1 MMPDDDE
8 NLISLTDGEGNEV
21 EFYEIG
27 RMKLNGKEYIF
38 LEEPEDEGSVLVY
51 YAEEDEDGE
60 EVLSPV
66 EDEDECENAF
76 YYFQA
81 EADDYE
87 VGPAE

>member
-1 MMPDDDE
+1 MADDEE
-8 NLISLTDGEGNEV
+8 NLIQLTDDEGNEI
-21 EFYEIG
+21 EFIEIG
-27 RMKLNGKEYIF
+27 RLQLNDKKYVF

-51 YAEEDEDGE
+51 TAEQEDGE
-60 EVLSPV
+60 EILSPV

>member
-1 MMPDDDE
+1 MPDDDE
-8 NLISLTDGEGNEV
+8 SLISLTDEDGEEV
-21 EFYEIG
+21 EFIELG
-27 RMKLNGKEYIF
+27 RIRLNGKEYIF
-38 LEEPEDEGSVLVY
+38 LEEPDDDGSVLVY
-51 YAEEDEDGE
+51 QAEQEDGE

-87 VGPAE
+87 IVPAE

>member
-1 MMPDDDE
+1 MADDE
-8 NLISLTDGEGNEV
+8 ENMIQLTDDEGNEI
-21 EFYEIG
+21 EFIEIG
-27 RMKLNGKEYIF
+27 RLQLNGKEYVF

-51 YAEEDEDGE
+51 HAEQENGE
-60 EVLSPV
+60 EVLCPV

>member
-1 MMPDDDE
+1 MHEDDE
-8 NLISLTDGEGNEV
+8 NLVIMTDEDGNEI
-21 EFYEIG
+21 EFIEIG
-27 RMKLNGKEYIF
+27 RIKLDGKEYVF
-38 LEEPEDEGSVLVY
+38 LEAPEDEGSVMVY
-51 YAEEDEDGE
+51 RAEEDEDGE
-60 EVLSPV
+60 ELLNPV

>member
-1 MMPDDDE
+1 MPDDDE
-8 NLISLTDGEGNEV
+8 SLISLTDEDGEEV
-21 EFYEIG
+21 KFIELG
-27 RMKLNGKEYIF
+27 RIRLNGKEYVF
-38 LEEPEDEGSVLVY
+38 LEEPDDEGSVLVY
-51 YAEEDEDGE
+51 QAEQEDGE

-87 VGPAE
+87 IGPAE

>member
-1 MMPDDDE
+1 MSDDWSIVTLTDDD
-8 NLISLTDGEGNEV
+8 GNEI

-27 RMKLNGKEYIF
+27 RIDLDGTVYVF
-38 LEEPEDEGSVLVY
+38 LEDPEDEGSVLVFR
-51 YAEEDEDGE
+51 AGREGGE
-60 EVLSPV
+60 EVLQTV
-66 EDEDECENAF
+66 ENEDECENAF

>member
-1 MMPDDDE
+1 MADDEE
-8 NLISLTDGEGNEV
+8 NLIQLTDDEGNEI
-21 EFYEIG
+21 EFIEIG
-27 RMKLNGKEYIF
+27 RLQLNDKEYVF

-51 YAEEDEDGE
+51 TAEQEDGE
-60 EVLSPV
+60 EILSPV

>member
-1 MMPDDDE
+1 MPDDDE
-8 NLISLTDGEGNEV
+8 SLISLTDEDGDEV
-21 EFYEIG
+21 EFIELG
-27 RMKLNGKEYIF
+27 RIRLNGKEYVF
-38 LEEPEDEGSVLVY
+38 LEEPDDEGSVLVY
-51 YAEEDEDGE
+51 QAEQEDGE

-87 VGPAE
+87 FGPAE

>member
-1 MMPDDDE
+1 MPDDDE
-8 NLISLTDGEGNEV
+8 SLISLTDEDGEKV
-21 EFYEIG
+21 EFIELG
-27 RMKLNGKEYIF
+27 RIRLNGKEYVF
-38 LEEPEDEGSVLVY
+38 LEEPDDEGSVLVY
-51 YAEEDEDGE
+51 QAEQEDGE

>member
-1 MMPDDDE
+1 MPEAGEERVTLTDDE
-8 NLISLTDGEGNEV
+8 GNDID
-21 EFYEIG
+21 FLMIG
-27 RMKLNGKEYIF
+27 RLSLDGVTYVF
-38 LEEPEDEGSVLVY
+38 LEDPEDEGSVLVFR
-51 YAEEDEDGE
+51 AETEDGE
-60 EVLSPV
+60 EVYTPV

>member
-1 MMPDDDE
+1 MADDEE
-8 NLISLTDGEGNEV
+8 NLIQLTDDDGNEI
-21 EFYEIG
+21 EFIEIG
-27 RMKLNGKEYIF
+27 RLQLNDKEYVF

-51 YAEEDEDGE
+51 IAEQEDGE
-60 EVLSPV
+60 EILSPV

>member
-1 MMPDDDE
+1 MPEEDE
-8 NLISLTDGEGNEV
+8 NLVIMTDEDGNEI
-21 EFYEIG
+21 EFIEIG
-27 RMKLNGKEYIF
+27 RIKLDGKEYVF
-38 LEEPEDEGSVLVY
+38 LEDPEDEGSVMVY
-51 YAEEDEDGE
+51 RAEEDEDGE
-60 EVLSPV
+60 ELLSPV